1 MKQLEF
7 DSMDKAEEFAEILE
21 GANLQAKCV
30 CDVLKIA
37 TRDLKKKGES
47 LLPAA
52 ALVQIIV
59 SAGQA
64 LERFGLDLADT
75 IPAEE
80 KKALSLTVFDFAEKN
95 VNDSISEKAIEQDKR
110 LRVIGE

>member
-7 DSMDKAEEFAEILE
+7 DDMSKAEEFAEILE

-59 SAGQA
+59 SAG
-64 LERFGLDLADT
+64 
-75 IPAEE
+75 
-80 KKALSLTVFDFAEKN
+80 
-95 VNDSISEKAIEQDKR
+95 
-110 LRVIGE
+110 

>member
-47 LLPAA
+47 LLPAS

-59 SAGQA
+59 SAGQE
-64 LERFGLDLADT
+64 LERFGLDLAGI
-75 IPAEE
+75 IPPEE
-80 KKALSLTVFDFAEKN
+80 KEALKLSIYDFAEKN
-95 VNDSISEKAIEQDKR
+95 CNDSISQKAIEQGKR

>member
-7 DSMDKAEEFAEILE
+7 DSLSKAEEFAEILE

-52 ALVQIIV
+52 ALVQILQE
-59 SAGQA
+59 AGKKLA
-64 LERFGLDLADT
+64 AFGESLAET
-75 IPAEE
+75 LPPAE
-80 KKALSLTVFDFAEKN
+80 AATLSKY
-95 VNDSISEKAIEQDKR
+95 DSIGDEIENR
-110 LRVIGE
+110 LRVVGE